1 MFRINQNSDA
11 SATLDPSHIMFQFS
25 GKDASG
31 NSMDHSADQYSGV
44 SKIV

>member
-1 MFRINQNSDA
+1 MFN
-11 SATLDPSHIMFQFS
+11 FS

-31 NSMDHSADQYSGV
+31 NSMDHSADQYNGI